1 MEKDCLCVDQEVGA
15 EVCPDCQ
22 GKTLKS
28 EHVPNGICHE
38 VLVFVYFPACVG

>member
-15 EVCPDCQ
+15 DVCPDCQ
-22 GKTLKS
+22 GITLKS

-38 VLVFVYFPACVG
+38 VFVFV